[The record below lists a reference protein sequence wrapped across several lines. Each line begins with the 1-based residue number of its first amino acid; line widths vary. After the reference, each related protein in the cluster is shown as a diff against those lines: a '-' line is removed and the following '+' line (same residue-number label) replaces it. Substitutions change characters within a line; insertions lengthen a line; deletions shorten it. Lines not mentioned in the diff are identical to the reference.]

1 MSKLLQISF
10 TVEAV
15 PESFK
20 SPFIFETEA
29 HPFVNG
35 HQALSVVNQH
45 GKIKIFGLVDAK
57 QASRP
62 VRFLIIGTGHKVP
75 KGIGDRL
82 RLVGPV
88 MLSDGQYG
96 QHVYYIDDYA
106 QEDRAAVPAGVK
118 ASSIGFGLGLSSEKA
133 GLGVLS
139 FVRQVCSRH
148 RGRIQHETDRNDISA
163 FRVIIIDPSF
173 REEPD
178 YEALLDM
185 LYDEPIVEWV
195 RVNKV
200 G

>member
-1 MSKLLQISF
+1 MSKLLQSSF
-10 TVEAV
+10 TVDAV
-15 PESFK
+15 PEAFK
-20 SPFIFETEA
+20 SPFIFETDA

-35 HQALSVVNQH
+35 HQSLSVVNQH

-57 QASRP
+57 QPSRP

-106 QEDRAAVPAGVK
+106 EEDRAVAPSRFNAT
-118 ASSIGFGLGLSSEKA
+118 SIGFGLGLSSQKA
-133 GLGVLS
+133 GLGVLT
-139 FVRQVCSRH
+139 FVHEVCNRH
-148 RGRIQHETDRNDISA
+148 RGRIQYEADRNDISA
-163 FRVIIIDPSF
+163 FKVIIIDSSF

-178 YEALLDM
+178 YEALLSS

-195 RVNKV
+195 RVSKV